1 MKWKQE
7 RTLKMT
13 LKYDYENVVG
23 GSRPLIFLQQ
33 LESLDKF
40 KKKSMFVK
48 TGEL

>member
-1 MKWKQE
+1 
-7 RTLKMT
+7 MT

-33 LESLDKF
+33 FESLDK
-40 KKKSMFVK
+40 KKIMFVK